1 MLKRMQATVSGL
13 TLLVAALLIA
23 SPALRASQGAKDSE
37 EITGLLAEAQ
47 TESGMLKVDTAELE
61 TFTRSNSNWK
71 TFASKLERIKDH
83 VNKVGEL
90 TGKLNSV
97 RDSGS
102 AWQQD
107 AIDHVNPLLRD
118 LASSVTSAINHLSEH
133 QSLVHSTHYREYVQT
148 THQQASN
155 LAGLI
160 ADYVDYGK
168 SKDKMEA
175 LAKELDTPDR

>member
-1 MLKRMQATVSGL
+1 MSKRMKATVSGL
-13 TLLVAALLIA
+13 AMLLAALLIA
-23 SPALRASQGAKDSE
+23 SPALRATQGAKDSE
-37 EITGLLAEAQ
+37 EINGLLADAQ

-61 TFTRSNSNWK
+61 TFTRSNLNWK
-71 TFASKLERIKDH
+71 TFASKLDQIKDH

-90 TGKLNSV
+90 TAKLNST
-97 RDSGS
+97 RESGS

-107 AIDHVNPLLRD
+107 AIDHINPLLRD
-118 LASSVTSAINHLSEH
+118 LASSVTAAINHLSEH

-175 LAKELDTPDR
+175 LAKELGTPDR